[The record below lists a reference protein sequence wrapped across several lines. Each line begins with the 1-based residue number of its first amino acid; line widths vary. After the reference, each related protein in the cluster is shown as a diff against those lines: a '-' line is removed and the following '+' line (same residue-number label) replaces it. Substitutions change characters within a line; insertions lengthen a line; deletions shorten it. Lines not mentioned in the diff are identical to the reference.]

1 MYIHSIE
8 KLLISV
14 SLPSFQDRVTWQRWV
29 YIYYMCIKIPI
40 YTYVDIHQCTY
51 RIPYPFFAHAPHKI
65 VNTPNMKVYVVTSKH
80 IYVYIYIYIY
90 IYVCVCVKLRLR
102 IKFRTCCACTCKRY
116 VGKHSQL
123 KWQFWRKLG
132 SQSQSDF

>member
-1 MYIHSIE
+1 MLTYINVHTAYRTRF
-8 KLLISV
+8 LHM
-14 SLPSFQDRVTWQRWV
+14 P
-29 YIYYMCIKIPI
+29 PI
-40 YTYVDIHQCTY
+40 
-51 RIPYPFFAHAPHKI
+51 KI
-65 VNTPNMKVYVVTSKH
+65 VNTPNMKVYVISKH
-80 IYVYIYIYIY
+80 IYVYIYICACVC
-90 IYVCVCVKLRLR
+90 VCVCVKLRLR